1 MKCDFLNLYIKFRE
15 LGIWRPSK
23 MSTRDIEGEWRA
35 ASYFLA
41 KGPSAT
47 LQYLQKDVRSN
58 LFALKAQ
65 ALDGDC
71 PPGQDGSMA
80 MDPSLRIR
88 QEAWNALKGMSR
100 EQAKRNFVDLLTEV
114 LPEWKKWSADYASKT
129 NSGEEHESE
138 ADKLVKAFKLR
149 MGISSSTSIQLSRL

>member
-1 MKCDFLNLYIKFRE
+1 MENQEI
-15 LGIWRPSK
+15 GSN

-41 KGPSAT
+41 KGPSAS
-47 LQYLQKDVRSN
+47 LQYLQQDVRSQ

-65 ALDGDC
+65 VLDGDC

-88 QEAWNALKGMSR
+88 QVSC
-100 EQAKRNFVDLLTEV
+100 TI
-114 LPEWKKWSADYASKT
+114 P
-129 NSGEEHESE
+129 
-138 ADKLVKAFKLR
+138 
-149 MGISSSTSIQLSRL
+149 LSDG